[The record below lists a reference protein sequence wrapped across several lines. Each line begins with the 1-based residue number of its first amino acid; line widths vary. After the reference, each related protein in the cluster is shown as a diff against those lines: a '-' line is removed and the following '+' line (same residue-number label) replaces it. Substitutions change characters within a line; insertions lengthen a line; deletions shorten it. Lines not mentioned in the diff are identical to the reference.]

1 MKAVILEG
9 ANVFRVD
16 EKLDP
21 TPAANEA
28 LVRVRHTGICATD
41 VAMIRG
47 LSPLAVTPITP
58 GHEWVGTIEYA
69 PFDSGYVE
77 GDWVTMYPTKGC
89 GKCATCLDERPHHCN
104 SFRVTG
110 VHQDGGSFAEY
121 LAVAIDQLILL
132 PEALHNIH
140 GALAEPATVGVH
152 ANLQGGMT
160 VGKRVAIIG
169 AGTIGSMIAQVA
181 RGWGAADIVM
191 VDRMPARQELA
202 ADLGFDRFVLV
213 GDGEEQ
219 ENLLAYDGEFDVIFD
234 NVCVEKTLNLAAN
247 SLKSGG
253 TMVALAFPHE
263 AQKLVVPYTTA
274 YRRELRIV
282 FSRNYARSDWD
293 YTFDLM
299 SKGEINTERM
309 ISGDYPLVE
318 FISAMDDLRDYPE
331 EHVKVIISP

>member
-1 MKAVILEG
+1 MKAVILED

-16 EKLDP
+16 EKVDP
-21 TPAANEA
+21 TPSLSEA

-47 LSPLAVTPITP
+47 LSPLAVAPITP
-58 GHEWVGTIEYA
+58 GHEWVGTIEDA
-69 PFDSGYVE
+69 PRGSGYAQ

-89 GKCATCLDERPHHCN
+89 GSCGACLDGRPHHCN

-110 VHQDGGSFAEY
+110 VHQDGGSFAEF
-121 LAVAIDQLILL
+121 LSVPVDQLIML
-132 PEALHNIH
+132 PESLRNIH

-152 ANLQGGMT
+152 ANLQGGMA
-160 VGKRVAIIG
+160 VGKRVAVIG

-181 RGWGAADIVM
+181 RGWGAADVVM
-191 VDRMPARQELA
+191 VDRMPARKELA
-202 ADLGFDRFVLV
+202 ADLGFERFVLV

-234 NVCVEKTLNLAAN
+234 NVCVEKTLGLAAN
-247 SLKSGG
+247 SIKSGG
-253 TMVALAFPHE
+253 TIVALAFPHE
-263 AQKLVVPYTTA
+263 GQNLVVPYATA
-274 YRRELRIV
+274 YRRELNIV

-293 YTFDLM
+293 HTFDLM
-299 SKGEINTERM
+299 SKGAINTGRM
-309 ISGDYPLVE
+309 ISGDYPLEE
-318 FISAMDDLRDYPE
+318 FISAMDNLRDKPE